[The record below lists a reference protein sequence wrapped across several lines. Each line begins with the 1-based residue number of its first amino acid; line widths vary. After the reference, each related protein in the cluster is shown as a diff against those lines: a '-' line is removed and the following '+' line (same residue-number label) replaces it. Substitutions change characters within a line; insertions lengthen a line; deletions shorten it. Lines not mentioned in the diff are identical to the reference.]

1 MLETILRH
9 LNNWFVHE
17 IYADTYTVANG
28 GLELPFLKHGQYS
41 RVIGSVFNDGLHQY
55 ASSNLMPETFE
66 GVIQSLA
73 IPRAVIELA
82 NEIDEWVKKNPAA
95 STPYNSE
102 SFGGYS
108 YTKATDPVTGSAAG
122 WQTVFR
128 ARLNRW
134 RKL

>member
-28 GLELPFLKHGQYS
+28 GLELPFLKHGQYF

-55 ASSNLMPETFE
+55 PSSNLMPETFE

-82 NEIDEWVKKNPAA
+82 NEIETSDPGHAEIGDHDLEQVLAG
-95 STPYNSE
+95 NSQ
-102 SFGGYS
+102 
-108 YTKATDPVTGSAAG
+108 A
-122 WQTVFR
+122 
-128 ARLNRW
+128 
-134 RKL
+134 